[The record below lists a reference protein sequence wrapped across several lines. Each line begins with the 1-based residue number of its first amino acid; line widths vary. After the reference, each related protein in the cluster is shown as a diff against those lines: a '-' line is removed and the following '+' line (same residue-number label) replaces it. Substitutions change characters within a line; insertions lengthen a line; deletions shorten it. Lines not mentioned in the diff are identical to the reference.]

1 MLLQRLHS
9 RHPWRSDSSNRAPID
24 VYKEVV
30 GARPDG
36 RLRDIND
43 RQMMNMILMHQSA
56 GRIEILSGRD
66 RDQIRR
72 HHAVNIHQ
80 GPGPFLEA
88 A

>member
-1 MLLQRLHS
+1 
-9 RHPWRSDSSNRAPID
+9 
-24 VYKEVV
+24 
-30 GARPDG
+30 
-36 RLRDIND
+36 
-43 RQMMNMILMHQSA
+43 MMNMILLHQSA

-72 HHAVNIHQ
+72 HNAVNIHQ